1 MTRPISDHRDQ
12 ARPAAWWIRSLR
24 VEEHLARAERALAEP
39 FRGVTTDGQVVPGL
53 FSLQQTGVSTRPMKD
68 AADAFIASLTAA
80 QQKVALHPIDSQE
93 WRKWTNWEQ
102 YPLRH
107 GVSLDQMSAS
117 QRDAALELLRVSLSV
132 RGFETAR
139 NVMKLNEVLGEITG
153 NWEFFGE
160 WFYFLCI
167 FGTPS
172 MDEPWGWQIDGHHLN
187 LNLLRP
193 EGPGRDD
200 TGLLGRRAGHC
211 RPRPLRRTA

>member
-1 MTRPISDHRDQ
+1 MVEPIPDG
-12 ARPAAWWIRSLR
+12 WKNTY
-24 VEEHLARAERALAEP
+24 ARAEKALAEP

-53 FSLQQTGVSTRPMKD
+53 FSLQQTGISTTPVKD

-117 QRDAALELLRVSLSV
+117 QRDAALALLRVSLSV

-153 NWEFFGE
+153 NWEFFGSGI
-160 WFYFLCI
+160 I
-167 FGTPS
+167 FSASLARP
-172 MDEPWGWQIDGHHLN
+172 PWTSRGV
-187 LNLLRP
+187 
-193 EGPGRDD
+193 GRL
-200 TGLLGRRAGHC
+200 TV
-211 RPRPLRRTA
+211 TTST

>member
-1 MTRPISDHRDQ
+1 MAIIPGRYGGYGVRPP
-12 ARPAAWWIRSLR
+12 RPGSASRMVDPIPEGWKNTY
-24 VEEHLARAERALAEP
+24 ARAERALAEP
-39 FRGVTTDGQVVPGL
+39 FRGITTDGQVVPGL
-53 FSLQQTGVSTRPMKD
+53 FSLQQTGVSTRPVKD
-68 AADAFIASLTAA
+68 AADAFISSLTAA

-160 WFYFLCI
+160 WYLDNVTFHEWSA
-167 FGTPS
+167 GPS
-172 MDEPWGWQIDGHHLN
+172 ETV
-187 LNLLRP
+187 LL
-193 EGPGRDD
+193 
-200 TGLLGRRAGHC
+200 
-211 RPRPLRRTA
+211 

>member
-1 MTRPISDHRDQ
+1 MVDPMPDGWKNTY
-12 ARPAAWWIRSLR
+12 
-24 VEEHLARAERALAEP
+24 ARAERALAES

-53 FSLQQTGVSTRPMKD
+53 FSLQQTGVFSTRPMKD
-68 AADAFIASLTAA
+68 AADAFIASLTAV

-102 YPLRH
+102 YPLCH
-107 GVSLDQMSAS
+107 GVSLDQMSTS

-153 NWEFFGE
+153 NREFFGE
-160 WFYFLCI
+160 WYYFLCI

-172 MDEPWGWQIDGHHLN
+172 MDAP
-187 LNLLRP
+187 
-193 EGPGRDD
+193 
-200 TGLLGRRAGHC
+200 
-211 RPRPLRRTA
+211 